1 AQRIPRIK
9 VPAKRV
15 PELVSALT
23 SFYSTNRQDNEE
35 FNDFL
40 ERTGVETISSIVRL
54 YSEIP
59 PNGAA
64 NNLYMDWEKTI
75 LYKLERGEGE
85 CMV

>member
-1 AQRIPRIK
+1 M
-9 VPAKRV
+9 

-23 SFYSTNRQDNEE
+23 KYYSKNRKNDEE

-40 ERTGVETISSIVRL
+40 DRAGVETISDIVKR
-54 YSEIP
+54 YAEIP

-64 NNLYMDWEKTI
+64 SNLYMDWEKTI

-85 CMV
+85 CAV